1 MSLIGYHYTT
11 KRERKGEQMEG
22 KKLLDTLSKIE
33 GGELYDIFNLLP
45 DSVGGEA
52 WLLEIQYT
60 TGRVAEYIQAD
71 EDYSLEDLRE
81 LGFEYANGQCE
92 DYYYN
97 INAEVQ
103 ALSLWG
109 LDEVSELVAELNA
122 GAPYPTFTEL
132 NAQYLFAGKRMVWD
146 AVVDQAF
153 TNTEEMAVA

>member
-1 MSLIGYHYTT
+1 
-11 KRERKGEQMEG
+11 MEG

-33 GGELYDIFNLLP
+33 GGELYDIYNLLP

-52 WLLEIQYT
+52 WLLEVQYT
-60 TGRVAEYIQAD
+60 AERVAEYIEAE
-71 EDYSLEDLRE
+71 EDYSLEDLRD

-92 DYYYN
+92 DYYFN

-103 ALSLWG
+103 TLSLWAMH
-109 LDEVSELVAELNA
+109 EVSDLVAEFNE
-122 GAPYPTFTEL
+122 GATYPTFNEL

-146 AVVDQAF
+146 AIVDQMF

>member
-1 MSLIGYHYTT
+1 
-11 KRERKGEQMEG
+11 MEG

-33 GGELYDIFNLLP
+33 GGEFYDIFNLLP
-45 DSVGGEA
+45 DSAGGAE
-52 WLLEIQYT
+52 WIKEIKYT
-60 TGRVAEYIQAD
+60 AGRVADYIQAD
-71 EDYSLEDLRE
+71 EDYSLDDLRD

-122 GAPYPTFTEL
+122 GAPYPSFTEL

>member
-1 MSLIGYHYTT
+1 
-11 KRERKGEQMEG
+11 MEG

-33 GGELYDIFNLLP
+33 SGELYDIFNLLP

-122 GAPYPTFTEL
+122 GAPYPSFTEL

-153 TNTEEMAVA
+153 TNTEEMAVAQ

>member
-1 MSLIGYHYTT
+1 
-11 KRERKGEQMEG
+11 MEG

-71 EDYSLEDLRE
+71 KDYSLEDLRE

-122 GAPYPTFTEL
+122 
-132 NAQYLFAGKRMVWD
+132 QYLFAGKRMVWD

-153 TNTEEMAVA
+153 TNTEEMVDA

>member
-1 MSLIGYHYTT
+1 
-11 KRERKGEQMEG
+11 MEG

-60 TGRVAEYIQAD
+60 AGRVAEYIQAD
-71 EDYSLEDLRE
+71 KDYSLEDLRE

-122 GAPYPTFTEL
+122 GAPYPSFTEL

-153 TNTEEMAVA
+153 TNTEEMVDA

>member
-1 MSLIGYHYTT
+1 
-11 KRERKGEQMEG
+11 MEG

-33 GGELYDIFNLLP
+33 SGELYDIFNLLP

-122 GAPYPTFTEL
+122 GAPYPSFTEL

-153 TNTEEMAVA
+153 TNTEEMVVA

>member
-1 MSLIGYHYTT
+1 
-11 KRERKGEQMEG
+11 MEG

-103 ALSLWG
+103 TLSLWAMH
-109 LDEVSELVAELNA
+109 EVSDLVAELNA
-122 GAPYPTFTEL
+122 GAPYPTLNEL

>member
-1 MSLIGYHYTT
+1 
-11 KRERKGEQMEG
+11 MEG

-71 EDYSLEDLRE
+71 KDYSLEDLRE

-122 GAPYPTFTEL
+122 GAPYPSFTEL

-153 TNTEEMAVA
+153 TNTEEMVDA

>member
-1 MSLIGYHYTT
+1 
-11 KRERKGEQMEG
+11 MEG

-71 EDYSLEDLRE
+71 KDYSLEDLRE

-122 GAPYPTFTEL
+122 GAPYPSFTEL
-132 NAQYLFAGKRMVWD
+132 NTQYLFAGKRMVWD

>member
-1 MSLIGYHYTT
+1 
-11 KRERKGEQMEG
+11 MEG

-45 DSVGGEA
+45 DSVGGGE
-52 WLLEIQYT
+52 WLKEIQYT
-60 TGRVAEYIQAD
+60 AGRVAEYIQTG
-71 EDYSLEDLRE
+71 EDYSLDDLRD

-92 DYYYN
+92 DYYFN

-109 LDEVSELVAELNA
+109 LNEVSELVAELNE
-122 GAPYPTFTEL
+122 GRPYPSFTDL

-146 AVVDQAF
+146 AVIDQAF
-153 TNTEEMAVA
+153 TNTEEMVVA

>member
-1 MSLIGYHYTT
+1 
-11 KRERKGEQMEG
+11 MEG

-71 EDYSLEDLRE
+71 KDYSLEDLRE

-109 LDEVSELVAELNA
+109 LVEVSELVAELNA
-122 GAPYPTFTEL
+122 GAPYPSFTEL

-153 TNTEEMAVA
+153 TNTEEMVGA

>member
-1 MSLIGYHYTT
+1 
-11 KRERKGEQMEG
+11 MEG

-33 GGELYDIFNLLP
+33 SGELYDIFNLLP

-122 GAPYPTFTEL
+122 GAPYPSFTEL

>member
-1 MSLIGYHYTT
+1 
-11 KRERKGEQMEG
+11 MEG

-71 EDYSLEDLRE
+71 KDYSLEDLRE

-122 GAPYPTFTEL
+122 GAPYPSFTEL

-153 TNTEEMAVA
+153 TNTEEMVGA

>member
-1 MSLIGYHYTT
+1 
-11 KRERKGEQMEG
+11 MEG

-103 ALSLWG
+103 ALSLWAMH
-109 LDEVSELVAELNA
+109 EVSDLVAELNA
-122 GAPYPTFTEL
+122 GAPYPTLNEL

>member
-1 MSLIGYHYTT
+1 
-11 KRERKGEQMEG
+11 
-22 KKLLDTLSKIE
+22 
-33 GGELYDIFNLLP
+33 LYDIFNLLP
-45 DSVGGEA
+45 DSVGGGE
-52 WLLEIQYT
+52 WLKEIQYT
-60 TGRVAEYIQAD
+60 AGRVAEYIQTD
-71 EDYSLEDLRE
+71 EDYSLDDLRD

-122 GAPYPTFTEL
+122 GAPYPSFTEL

>member
-1 MSLIGYHYTT
+1 
-11 KRERKGEQMEG
+11 MEG
-22 KKLLDTLSKIE
+22 KKLLETLSKIE

-60 TGRVAEYIQAD
+60 AQRVSDYIEAE
-71 EDYSLEDLRE
+71 EDYSLEDLRD

-92 DYYYN
+92 DYYFN

-109 LDEVSELVAELNA
+109 LNEVSELVAEFNE
-122 GAPYPTFTEL
+122 GRPYPTFTEL

-146 AVVDQAF
+146 AIVDQMF

>member
-1 MSLIGYHYTT
+1 
-11 KRERKGEQMEG
+11 MEG

-60 TGRVAEYIQAD
+60 TGRVADYIQAD
-71 EDYSLEDLRE
+71 EDYSLDDLRD

-109 LDEVSELVAELNA
+109 LDEVSELVAEFNE
-122 GAPYPTFTEL
+122 GKPYPSFTEL

-153 TNTEEMAVA
+153 TNTEEMVDA

>member
-1 MSLIGYHYTT
+1 
-11 KRERKGEQMEG
+11 MEG

-33 GGELYDIFNLLP
+33 GGEFYDIFNLLP
-45 DSVGGEA
+45 DSAGGAE
-52 WLLEIQYT
+52 WIKEIKYT
-60 TGRVAEYIQAD
+60 AGRVADYIQAD
-71 EDYSLEDLRE
+71 EDYSLDDLRD

-109 LDEVSELVAELNA
+109 LDEVSELVAEFNE
-122 GAPYPTFTEL
+122 GKPYPSFTEL

-153 TNTEEMAVA
+153 TNTEEMVDA

>member
-1 MSLIGYHYTT
+1 
-11 KRERKGEQMEG
+11 MEG

-45 DSVGGEA
+45 DSVGGGE
-52 WLLEIQYT
+52 WLKEIQYT
-60 TGRVAEYIQAD
+60 AGRVAEYIQTD
-71 EDYSLEDLRE
+71 EDYSLDDLRD

-122 GAPYPTFTEL
+122 GAPYPSFTEL